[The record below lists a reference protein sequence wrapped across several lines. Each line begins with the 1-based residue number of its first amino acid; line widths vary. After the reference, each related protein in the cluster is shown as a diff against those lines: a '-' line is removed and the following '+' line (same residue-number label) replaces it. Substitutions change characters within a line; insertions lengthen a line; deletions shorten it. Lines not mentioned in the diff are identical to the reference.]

1 MAAAAFVVVPAATEV
16 DAHMREAA
24 AGRRGV
30 VLAAAGRRGVVLA
43 AAERAACFLRR
54 RSRRGR
60 RGCCEWVH

>member
-1 MAAAAFVVVPAATEV
+1 VVLAAAALVVVSAATDV

-43 AAERAACFLRR
+43 AERAACFLRR
-54 RSRRGR
+54 RGRRGR
-60 RGCCEWVH
+60 RG